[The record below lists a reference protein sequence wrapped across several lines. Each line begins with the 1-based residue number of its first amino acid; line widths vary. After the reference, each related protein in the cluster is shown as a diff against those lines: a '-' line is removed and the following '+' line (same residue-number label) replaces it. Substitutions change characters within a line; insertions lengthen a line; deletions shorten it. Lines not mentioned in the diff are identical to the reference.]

1 LTVIGRART
10 LAPVNPPTARRPVVP
25 AVAVA
30 LAVALV
36 GLAWPALTG
45 GFIYDDVAL
54 LTHPLLDGRDDL
66 LAALGR
72 NSADY
77 LDTADVAVRSTATW
91 RPLSMISLIAVQA
104 LVGPAPWAH
113 HLVSLLLHGMAVALL
128 VLALRRRGA
137 APGWQL
143 LGGAVVALHPA
154 LGEAWLWI
162 NGRSDVLAGVWLA
175 GLAFHL
181 AGAST
186 GPRRMLVS
194 ALLMVGGALSKETFL
209 PAALCLCIAD
219 TLGAARGE
227 TLTGAARRMASALWP
242 FAAAAVV
249 FWFGRAATLPHDLP
263 ALGGGGLPGPLRL
276 LARAPDMVGLGLETL
291 LVPQARGMRFLGW
304 ELSGRGALG
313 GLLASA
319 LVLLAAAW
327 LLWRGRRRAAVLV
340 VGAALTLLP
349 AGLVGDA
356 FWLGFDRYL
365 YLPLLLL
372 VLALADAPWPGA
384 RLGLVAGGPALV
396 LCAWGLWG
404 TAGTYASSVE
414 FALGMATLRP
424 GEPTGA
430 LLAAREAVAA
440 GRPEAALAL
449 LDARPVVTD
458 RPVPPALTHRLA
470 GEYLGLG
477 RPDRAAA
484 LIEDAAA
491 AFPDDA
497 NLRFDLMTLRMGQ
510 GRVDA
515 ALALAAALRADPLRR
530 AATGAQL
537 LQWAGDPR
545 LPEPVRDRCRALAA
559 P

>member
-1 LTVIGRART
+1 MTALRR
-10 LAPVNPPTARRPVVP
+10 LAGP
-25 AVAVA
+25 A
-30 LAVALV
+30 LALASAVVLV

-45 GFIYDDVAL
+45 SFIYDDVAL
-54 LTHPLLDGRDDL
+54 ASHPFLDGRDDL

-104 LVGPAPWAH
+104 VAGASPGAH
-113 HLVSLLLHGMAVALL
+113 HLVSLLLQGLAVALL
-128 VLALRRRGA
+128 VAALRRRGA
-137 APGWQL
+137 APGWQIF
-143 LGGAVVALHPA
+143 GGAVVALHPA

-175 GLAFHL
+175 GLAYHL

-186 GPRRMLVS
+186 GPRRAVVS

-209 PAALCLCIAD
+209 PAALCLCAAD
-219 TLGAARGE
+219 ALGAARGPGLGE
-227 TLTGAARRMASALWP
+227 PLRRVSAALVP
-242 FAAAAVV
+242 FVAAAAV
-249 FWFGRAATLPHDLP
+249 FWFGRAATLPADLP
-263 ALGGGGLPGPLRL
+263 VLGGGGLPGPLRL

-304 ELSGRGALG
+304 ELSGRGALP
-313 GLLASA
+313 GLLASGF
-319 LVLLAAAW
+319 VLLSAVL
-327 LLWRGRRRAAVLV
+327 LLWRGRRRAAMLIA
-340 VGAALTLLP
+340 GAALTLLP

-372 VLALADAPWPGA
+372 ALALADAPWPGA
-384 RLGLVAGGPALV
+384 RPVLAVGGPALLV
-396 LCAWGLWG
+396 CAWGLWG
-404 TAGTYASSVE
+404 TAATYASPVE

-430 LLAAREAVAA
+430 LMTAREAVAA

-484 LIEDAAA
+484 LIEEAAA

-510 GRVDA
+510 RRVDE
-515 ALALAAALRADPLRR
+515 ALALAEALRADPLRR
-530 AATGAQL
+530 EATGAQL
-537 LQWAGDPR
+537 AQWAADPR
-545 LPEPVRDRCRALAA
+545 LSEAVRERCRALTG